1 MSNTQFAYL
10 TIERPSTFSSRVGVV
25 IAVIALHV
33 AFVLALTYS
42 ARVRLVDSVI
52 EPLQVMLLSESTNHA
67 PSPSVPAPHIEMP
80 QVDVTA
86 LRPLSIEI
94 PISAPASTNASDS
107 SAITVAVV
115 TPAPIV
121 PVTAPI
127 TVNQVEY
134 LHAPVLVY
142 PPLSKKLREQGK
154 VILRVLIDEQ
164 GRAADIQVQSSSGY
178 ARLDSA
184 AQQAVRLAE
193 FKPYQTGGVTH
204 RVYVTIPL
212 EFALK
217 Y

>member
-1 MSNTQFAYL
+1 M
-10 TIERPSTFSSRVGVV
+10 
-25 IAVIALHV
+25 
-33 AFVLALTYS
+33 
-42 ARVRLVDSVI
+42 
-52 EPLQVMLLSESTNHA
+52 
-67 PSPSVPAPHIEMP
+67 
-80 QVDVTA
+80 
-86 LRPLSIEI
+86 
-94 PISAPASTNASDS
+94 
-107 SAITVAVV
+107 
-115 TPAPIV
+115 
-121 PVTAPI
+121 
-127 TVNQVEY
+127 
-134 LHAPVLVY
+134 LVY